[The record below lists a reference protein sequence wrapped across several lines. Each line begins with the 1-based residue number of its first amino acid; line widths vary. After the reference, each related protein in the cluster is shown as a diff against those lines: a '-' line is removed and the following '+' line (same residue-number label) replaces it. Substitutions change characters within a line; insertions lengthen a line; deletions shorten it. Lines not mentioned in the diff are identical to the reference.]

1 MMAKRKVCCWLVW
14 CGFVVCF
21 ALTSILSLH
30 LPSLLLTY
38 HTMSDRAAELV
49 KQAEKEKSRWFV
61 SKEQKDSNAA
71 DVLEEAAN
79 IYKSQNMHKEAA
91 DCFSRSAK
99 LKQRI
104 GKAYEA
110 AEMLKMAGIQLKL
123 DGDPTSQS
131 MLNSAVEIFSELGK
145 GQMAAKLSQEL
156 GEGSEQA
163 KEYEEALVHFLR
175 AADLY
180 KGEGQDAY
188 ARQCMEKVAHFHA
201 AMVPPDYLKA
211 AAIFEELGVDAL
223 SSRLGRFNARNF
235 FFRAVLCTMATSDTI
250 GARARHTHCQEVD
263 YQFSASREG
272 RFLNQLLTAL
282 EAFDAEQFSKVYCG
296 ACLATKC
303 LSTCLRGFDGNRSQ
317 RVAYACAIG
326 SRTTYCAFT
335 IKHIA
340 YCIML
345 MTS

>member
-1 MMAKRKVCCWLVW
+1 MA
-14 CGFVVCF
+14 
-21 ALTSILSLH
+21 
-30 LPSLLLTY
+30 
-38 HTMSDRAAELV
+38 DRAAELV

-61 SKEQKDSNAA
+61 SEDQKASNAA
-71 DVLEEAAN
+71 DFLEEAAN

-91 DCFSRSAK
+91 DRFSRSAA

-110 AEMLKMAGIQLKL
+110 AGMLKMAGIQLKL
-123 DGDPTSQS
+123 AGDPTSQS
-131 MLNSAVEIFSELGK
+131 MLNRAVDIFSQLGK

-163 KEYEEALVHFLR
+163 KEYEDALIHFSR

-180 KGEGQDAY
+180 KGEGQDTH

-223 SSRLGRFNARNF
+223 SSRLGRFNARKF

-250 GARARHTHCQEVD
+250 GARARHTHFQEVD
-263 YQFSASREG
+263 YQFGSSREG
-272 RFLNQLLTAL
+272 KFLNQLITAL
-282 EAFDAEQFSKVYCG
+282 EAFDADKFSEAYRG
-296 ACLATKC
+296 ACFAMGC
-303 LSTCLRGFDGNRSQ
+303 LSRCSRG
-317 RVAYACAIG
+317 
-326 SRTTYCAFT
+326 
-335 IKHIA
+335 
-340 YCIML
+340 
-345 MTS
+345 